1 MSEEGDLP
9 PQAYTCKPND
19 QENEDCPYRF
29 DKLEAVFYK
38 ANPDKVTY
46 YAAWRGQTV
55 WSRRV
60 KSPWYYEDSN
70 QEITVDDWNRWYPGY
85 KHLERKD
92 PASAKCKTT

>member
-9 PQAYTCKPND
+9 PQAYTRKLND

-38 ANPDKVTY
+38 ANPDKITY
-46 YAAWRGQTV
+46 SAAWRRQTV

-60 KSPWYYEDSN
+60 KGPWYYEDSN

-85 KHLERKD
+85 KHLE
-92 PASAKCKTT
+92 